1 MQTLHVTSL
10 RMAQMQM
17 VIRAGDW
24 TMDKYQN
31 KYRVES
37 ARLQHYDYGQSGLY
51 FITICTANHEHLFG
65 DIIDDEMQL
74 SHIGVLA
81 DVLWHEIKNH
91 SKNVVLHEFVVMPNH
106 IHGIIEIVES
116 DVKNTNNSDVTGNV
130 STMAKMSPKSG
141 SLGRIIGSYK
151 AALTKHANRLGLAFN
166 WQMRFYDHIIRD
178 DESLSQIQQYIMDN
192 PQKWADDKLFT
203 LSNRRDVTCNVS
215 DAKRTNHSD
224 VACNVSTDT
233 PPTEPLKTKTLRATS
248 LRKRGFTLVELVVT
262 IVIIGILSSLGGM
275 FITRPIES
283 YIDLERRTELVD
295 QAESALRRMQR
306 DIRAALPNSLREI
319 EDEISGKTIGIEF
332 LHVVDGG
339 RYRRAVDPDA
349 VSDPDLMIVAAAKS
363 AVLDF
368 TIADTS
374 FEVLGDLQH
383 FAYVTKNMPDEKDN
397 DKVVIYNLSAIGTTQ
412 NAYLGDNLK
421 ELGVSTSSSV
431 ITLGTGGMRFLYSS
445 PYQRFFIIDKAVS
458 YKIVGTELRRYA
470 GYDFDNDPGPDSNG
484 TDDLVAQYLVLADS
498 SFTYNSSTASR
509 SGLVT
514 IQLALEDEERAA
526 GERITLLHQVHV
538 DNAP

>member
-306 DIRAALPNSLREI
+306 DIRASLPNSVRI
-319 EDEISGKTIGIEF
+319 FDGGTGIEF

-339 RYRRAVDPDA
+339 RYRRSVDGNDG
-349 VSDPDLMIVAAAKS
+349 SGDI
-363 AVLDF
+363 LDF
-368 TIADTS
+368 TLADS
-374 FEVLGDLQH
+374 GFDVLGILSH
-383 FAYVTKNMPDEKDN
+383 FVEIYDGDM
-397 DKVVIYNLSAIGTTQ
+397 VVVYNLSNIGDY
-412 NAYLGDNLK
+412 NAYKKDNVNYIK
-421 ELGVSTSSSV
+421 IDVTATSSTEQLV
-431 ITLGTGGMRFLYSS
+431 KFKTAPIRFPLSS
-445 PYQRFFIIDKAVS
+445 SYQRFFIVDEAVS
-458 YKIVGTELRRYA
+458 YKVVGTELRRYS
-470 GYDFDNDPGPDSNG
+470 GYNIDNTPGPDSG
-484 TDDLVAQYLVLADS
+484 GSDDLVAKYLVVTDS
-498 SFTYNSSTASR
+498 LFTYNSSTAIR

-514 IQLALEDEERAA
+514 IQLALEND